1 MKSEVFKSTRIKAI
15 QEQVSS
21 NLGEESIVLNLKFGV
36 YYGLN
41 SVGTRI
47 WDLIQSP
54 KTIAEIQETIVAEYD
69 VEPEQC
75 GNDITEI
82 FKGLKTAGLIEVQ
95 DGEAA

>member
-1 MKSEVFKSTRIKAI
+1 MKSKLIQSIEIQAI

-21 NLGEESIVLNLKFGV
+21 SLDEESVILNLKSGV

-47 WDLIQSP
+47 WDMIQSP
-54 KTIAEIQETIVAEYD
+54 KTLAEIQETIVAEYD
-69 VEPEQC
+69 VEPERC
-75 GNDITEI
+75 GNEVMDI
-82 FKGLKTAGLIEVQ
+82 FKELKTAGLIEVK